1 MRTLRVEIKPSV
13 SEIELDDYYDED
25 EEIDDDSLYEGF
37 IYEIKTNPEYEWE
50 IVTT

>member
-25 EEIDDDSLYEGF
+25 EELNFDGLYDGF
-37 IYEIKTNPEYEWE
+37 IHEIITQPEYEWE